1 MTPQSIEKT
10 ANWSILPPHVRG
22 WVLAAFVGLAAIG
35 AGLFV
40 WRGPAILLDLAA
52 LSGGWLC
59 F

>member
-1 MTPQSIEKT
+1 MRHQSIEKT
-10 ANWSILPPHVRG
+10 VNWSILPPQVRG
-22 WVLAAFVGLAAIG
+22 WVLAAFAGLAAIG